1 MEFLKFY
8 RVWCVEYL
16 EGLGLEFFYF
26 LFFIFSGPNLPIV
39 SHRIEL
45 LKLIKMFDVSD
56 HVSNKGI
63 LYLRW

>member
-1 MEFLKFY
+1 MCRIFGGF
-8 RVWCVEYL
+8 
-16 EGLGLEFFYF
+16 GFGIF